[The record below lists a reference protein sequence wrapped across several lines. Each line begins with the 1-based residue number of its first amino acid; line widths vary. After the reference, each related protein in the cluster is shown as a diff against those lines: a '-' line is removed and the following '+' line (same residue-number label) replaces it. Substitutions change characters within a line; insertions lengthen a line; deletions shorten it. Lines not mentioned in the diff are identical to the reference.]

1 MTMARLRLK
10 YVNAFR
16 NPKRTNDRVRYYFR
30 VRGQKAIP
38 LPGLP
43 GSEEFMVAYQAAL
56 AALPSQTP
64 TEIGES
70 RTQPGT
76 IDALVVSYYGSGVW
90 LYGMHETTRQR
101 RRPTI
106 EAFRVQHG
114 SKRVALLRRDHI
126 ESMLAKIEKPHAR
139 KHWLKAIRG
148 LLKHA
153 VPTMIRDNPCDGISI
168 VVPKSKGHHTWTDAE
183 IAQFRGHWQLGTVP
197 RLVLEFALET
207 VSRGIEITRL
217 GRQHVHNGRI
227 KIARAKGS
235 DDVDLLLTDDLRA
248 AIEAMPKTD
257 HLLFVAKN
265 DGSPMMAN
273 WLSKLFADWATA
285 AGLPAHCRLHGLKKG
300 GMRQGAEDGLSAHQL
315 MAWSGHR
322 SLSEV
327 QRYTEA
333 ANRKRLADA
342 ALRGRR
348 GRTKLEDPYTNTPP
362 ELHKHNAKPLKLRG

>member
-1 MTMARLRLK
+1 MAKLRLK
-10 YVNAFR
+10 YVNAFH

-30 VRGQKAIP
+30 RRGEKAIP

-43 GSEEFMVAYQAAL
+43 GSEEFMLAYQQAL
-56 AALPSQTP
+56 AALPEATI
-64 TEIGES
+64 EIGAR

-76 IDALVVSYYGSGVW
+76 IDALVVSYYRSGLW
-90 LYGMHETTRQR
+90 LHGMGEATRQPR
-101 RRPTI
+101 RAII
-106 EAFRVQHG
+106 ERFRGKHG

-126 ESMLAKIEKPHAR
+126 EKMLGEIEKPHAKR
-139 KHWLKAIRG
+139 HWLKAIRG

-153 VPTMIRDNPCDGISI
+153 VPTMIRDNPCDGIR
-168 VVPKSKGHHTWTDAE
+168 VVLPKSRGHHTWADDE
-183 IAQFRGHWQLGTVP
+183 ITRFRAHWLLGTVP
-197 RLVLEFALET
+197 RLVMEFALET
-207 VSRGIEITRL
+207 TSRCVEITRL
-217 GRQHVHNGRI
+217 GRQHVHNGRV

-235 DDVDLLLTDDLRA
+235 DYVDLLLTDDLRT
-248 AIEAMPKTD
+248 AIEAMPKND

-265 DGSPMMAN
+265 DGSPMTPN
-273 WLSKLFADWATA
+273 WLSKLFADWATE

-300 GMRQGAEDGLSAHQL
+300 GMRRLAEAGRTTHQL
-315 MAWSGHR
+315 MAVSGHR

-348 GRTKLEDPYTNTPP
+348 RRTKQEDDYTNAAP
-362 ELHKHNAKPLKLRG
+362 ELHNTTLSY